1 MVQFSIFVCSGIAA
15 FLLRF
20 EFEIPPAQLAN
31 LLAATAVWAVAKPA
45 VFHLLRLDRGW
56 WRFVS
61 IPDVIRVAA
70 GNVLASL
77 LGLAPILLL
86 APVPFPRSVLF
97 LDFLICLLATMGIR
111 VGSRIMDEALRAR
124 CAVERESTIIYGA
137 GEAGVMLL
145 REIRSNL
152 NLGYTVVGFVDDDP
166 AKNGSRI
173 FGIPVLGRG
182 LDLADVART
191 MRVRKILIA
200 MPSAAGDRMASA
212 LRHCHSSGIPC
223 KTVPGLSEVIQGR
236 ELARQIRDVAVE
248 DLLGRQPVR
257 LDTQQISEM
266 LAGKTV
272 MVTGAGGS
280 IGSELCR
287 QIARFAP
294 RAIVGYDIAETALFH
309 VEQQMSERFSGV
321 RFVPEIGNIQN
332 RERLAEVLARYS
344 PSILYHAAAYKHV
357 PLMESHLFEAV
368 ENNILGTW
376 NVAIAAGQ
384 AGVERFVMISSD
396 KAVRPTSVM
405 GVTKRVAELV
415 VNSLQN
421 GSTRYVSVRFGNVLG
436 SNGSVVPT
444 FKKQIAAGGPV
455 TVTHPDMR
463 RYFMLIPE
471 AAQLVIQASAM
482 GMGGEVFVLD
492 MGEPVKIVD
501 LATNLI
507 LLSNLRPNEDI
518 RIDFTGPRPGEKLFE
533 ELNRDAETTAPT
545 CHEKINSLVD
555 LASGLDEMD
564 AHLGAIR
571 RLCATRNRARLL
583 RVLNALVP
591 EYSPSPHA
599 LRLVPGDSETAA
611 ASGLP
616 SGRGLAELAA
626 AILSS
631 ADLAASR
638 QQR

>member
-1 MVQFSIFVCSGIAA
+1 M
-15 FLLRF
+15 
-20 EFEIPPAQLAN
+20 
-31 LLAATAVWAVAKPA
+31 AVWAVAKPA
-45 VFHLLRLDRGW
+45 AFHLLRLDRGW

-61 IPDVIRVAA
+61 VPDVVRVAV

-86 APVPFPRSVLF
+86 APVPFPRSVLC
-97 LDFLICLLATMGIR
+97 LDFLVCLLATLGIR
-111 VGSRIMDEALRAR
+111 IGSRMVDEALRAR
-124 CAVERESTIIYGA
+124 GAAESESTIIYGA
-137 GEAGVMLL
+137 GAAGVMLL
-145 REIRSNL
+145 RETHSNL
-152 NLGYTVVGFVDDDP
+152 SLGYTVVGFIDDDP
-166 AKNGSRI
+166 AKDGSRI
-173 FGIPVLGRG
+173 LGIPVLGCG
-182 LDLADVART
+182 IDLADVART
-191 MRVRKILIA
+191 MRIQKLLIA
-200 MPSAAGDRMASA
+200 MPSAAGVQMASA

-223 KTVPGLSEVIQGR
+223 KTVPSLSEVIQGR

-257 LDTQQISEM
+257 LDTEQISGM

-287 QIARFAP
+287 QIGRFAP
-294 RAIVGYDIAETALFH
+294 RAIIGYDIAETALFH

-332 RERLAEVLARYS
+332 RERLAEVLAQYS

-376 NVAIAAGQ
+376 NVATAAGE

-396 KAVRPTSVM
+396 KAVRPTNIM
-405 GVTKRVAELV
+405 GLTKRVAELV
-415 VNSLQN
+415 VNSLQS
-421 GSTRYVSVRFGNVLG
+421 GDTKYVSVRFGNVLG

-482 GMGGEVFVLD
+482 GRGGEVFVLD
-492 MGEPVKIVD
+492 MGDPVKIVD
-501 LATNLI
+501 LATKLI

-533 ELNRDAETTAPT
+533 ELNLDAETTSPT
-545 CHEKINSLVD
+545 AHEKIHSFVG
-555 LASGLDEMD
+555 LASGFDEMD
-564 AHLGAIR
+564 TYLGTIR
-571 RLCATRNRARLL
+571 HLCAARSAARLL
-583 RVLNALVP
+583 RMLRDLVP

-599 LRLVPGDSETAA
+599 LRRMPSDSETTA
-611 ASGLP
+611 ASDLP
-616 SGRGLAELAA
+616 SGKGLAELAA

-631 ADLAASR
+631 ADLAVSR
-638 QQR
+638 QRQ